1 MATGSALGVSVGPGV
16 FTGEDFQRAAQE
28 VVEPDLSGGWEF
40 FVESHN
46 TKIYRN
52 YKEVRAGSANVW
64 G

>member
-1 MATGSALGVSVGPGV
+1 MSVGPGV
-16 FTGEDFQRAAQE
+16 FTEEEFQRAAHE
-28 VVEPDLSGGWEF
+28 VVEPDLSGAWEF

-52 YKEVRAGSANVW
+52 YKEVRAGSSSVW